1 MPTATPAKADAL
13 QTPLSPLPLETP
25 TEQPTSSTG
34 LLTYHGVT
42 GYTGTREY
50 EIDYAAAL
58 WQLIDVPYPHVAQLY
73 ERQRLQ
79 NRQEPECLIGLYG
92 GPIGRST
99 TGQVEIGGRQWL
111 LEARIATIMDAQ
123 AKQVQAPI
131 VHYDT
136 TVNDPVYGPITYF
149 LTVYLPAPSDLNG
162 KSQCQQQAEVVF
174 STFRMGDSTQ
184 MEKMV
189 RGYWETVE
197 GNFGPVQETKAYTYA
212 GYGIDVA
219 QASSVNMLWGKPP
232 CEVNHGRLLGNQIH
246 TIANAAETTFVFHD
260 ATHATVTFRE
270 GSTTHVKQLKKVR
283 DDPTWAC
290 PGVYPKR

>member
-1 MPTATPAKADAL
+1 MPTPAKADAL

-25 TEQPTSSTG
+25 TEQPTSATG

-42 GYTGTREY
+42 SYVGTREY

-58 WQLIDVPYPHVAQLY
+58 WQLIDSPYPLGGNLY

-79 NRQEPECLIGLYG
+79 NRQNPDCLIGLFG
-92 GPIGRST
+92 GPMERYI
-99 TGQVEIGGRQWL
+99 TGQAEIGGRHWL
-111 LEARIATIMDAQ
+111 LSARSVTIDQ
-123 AKQVQAPI
+123 TKQTQVAVVEYFTNVQ
-131 VHYDT
+131 
-136 TVNDPVYGPITYF
+136 DPVDGQVGYF
-149 LTVYLPAPSDLNG
+149 LAVYLPLPSDLNG

-174 STFRMGDSTQ
+174 STFRIGDSTQ

-189 RGYWETVE
+189 RGYWETIE

-212 GYGIDVA
+212 GYGIDIA

-232 CEVNHGRLLGNQIH
+232 CAVSQGRLLGNQIH
-246 TIANAAETTFVFHD
+246 TLANAAETTFVFHD

-290 PGVYPKR
+290 PGVYPKC